1 MKEVEKKDWQ
11 AEQPVQEGLRLLGK
25 MIAKEIYEKLMAK
38 KCNEPSEHME
48 KENI

>member
-1 MKEVEKKDWQ
+1 MDDEKKDWQ

-25 MIAKEIYEKLMAK
+25 MIARQIYENLVAK
-38 KCNEPSEHME
+38 KSNKPSQPIE